1 MNRQNPLAAGLSAG
15 RTAGPA
21 ERQPS
26 AHRAQNVWSG
36 PWPGVAGAL
45 AVLALLLAFSHVVNL
60 GVQQGELRRQ
70 QMARQAMQRWRC
82 DAAQQRLPGS
92 CATEPSTADEREA
105 AFLSSSPPSTYRP
118 NHANNPN
125 SPKNLNGFN
134 RLNDLDGPNRP
145 NGQSSVL
152 QANR

>member
-1 MNRQNPLAAGLSAG
+1 MNRQNPFATGL
-15 RTAGPA
+15 TAGGTEGPSD
-21 ERQPS
+21 RQHS
-26 AHRAQNVWSG
+26 AIRVQNVWSG

-82 DAAQQRLPGS
+82 DVAQQRLPGS
-92 CATEPSTADEREA
+92 CAAELSTADERDA
-105 AFLSSSPPSTYRP
+105 AYLSSNSPSAYTP
-118 NHANNPN
+118 NSPNNPN
-125 SPKNLNGFN
+125 NPKNL
-134 RLNDLDGPNRP
+134 DGLNRP
-145 NGQSSVL
+145 NGRASVL